1 MCLWGYLFTLYTVGE
16 ERRSEMAQKFK
27 SPQSLS
33 IILGGGIVAISV
45 VGFLT
50 ALGGFGLPLAG
61 EAIAGLTG
69 MALGAK
75 VA

>member
-1 MCLWGYLFTLYTVGE
+1 
-16 ERRSEMAQKFK
+16 MAKK
-27 SPQSLS
+27 LKNPQSLS

-50 ALGGFGLPLAG
+50 ALGGLAFPLAG
-61 EAIAGLTG
+61 ELFVGLAG
-69 MALGAK
+69 MYAGAR

>member
-1 MCLWGYLFTLYTVGE
+1 
-16 ERRSEMAQKFK
+16 MAQKLK